1 MLHIAGIPQL
11 PQTQEK
17 HPYLSPESLAG
28 AGNSSSSTLYSS
40 TPSILMPRGH
50 LLPTEVNVRQLQ
62 RLITK
67 TWDLARRSHQI
78 VPAVKNAD
86 FNNKPDLIAHMSS
99 RLQEAWI
106 TPVHAGPPATTP
118 ASVANP
124 FPAEPIPVPPRAL
137 RTLAARLTDT
147 VPGRTH
153 RLLT

>member
-67 TWDLARRSHQI
+67 AWDLAGRSHQI

-86 FNNKPDLIAHMSS
+86 FNNKPDLIARMSS
-99 RLQEAWI
+99 RLQEAGGSCARWASC
-106 TPVHAGPPATTP
+106 HR
-118 ASVANP
+118 ASVSSQ
-124 FPAEPIPVPPRAL
+124 PVPRRAHPCSSV
-137 RTLAARLTDT
+137 RSEDARC
-147 VPGRTH
+147 PAH
-153 RLLT
+153 